1 MLDALSGQKKSLNAV
16 CKLLLCTLFF
26 GFGLVPRP
34 FFVPARKVL
43 VRNVNARGNGLVL
56 LKKVSQGKSK

>member
-1 MLDALSGQKKSLNAV
+1 MLDALSGQKKSLGAV

-34 FFVPARKVL
+34 FFVPARKVAG
-43 VRNVNARGNGLVL
+43 RNVTARGNGFVL
-56 LKKVSQGKSK
+56 LKVDM